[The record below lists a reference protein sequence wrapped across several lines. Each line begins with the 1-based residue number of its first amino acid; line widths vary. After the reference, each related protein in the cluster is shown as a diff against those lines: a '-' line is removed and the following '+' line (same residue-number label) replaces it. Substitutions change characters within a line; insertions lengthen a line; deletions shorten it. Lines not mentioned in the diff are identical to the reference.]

1 MPCMMRKLPPAP
13 PSPSWRKPVDEK
25 LKSCPPE
32 RFVEPFEGMLAEI
45 VICHQLRTSAGLM
58 DAEYTRRMGRPT
70 TSDRAQRMRDA
81 ADLIEALAR
90 PSDRND
96 VIEECAKVA
105 DGYRMKIIGI
115 PSACI
120 DDTAEG
126 IAKAI
131 RARKDQEHG

>member
-1 MPCMMRKLPPAP
+1 M
-13 PSPSWRKPVDEK
+13 DEK

-96 VIEECAKVA
+96 VIEECARLVERRA
-105 DGYRMKIIGI
+105 EERFNEHGTREW
-115 PSACI
+115 
-120 DDTAEG
+120 DTNATYYEG
-126 IAKAI
+126 AVGETYEALDEEDEAIAAAI
-131 RARKDQEHG
+131 RARKD